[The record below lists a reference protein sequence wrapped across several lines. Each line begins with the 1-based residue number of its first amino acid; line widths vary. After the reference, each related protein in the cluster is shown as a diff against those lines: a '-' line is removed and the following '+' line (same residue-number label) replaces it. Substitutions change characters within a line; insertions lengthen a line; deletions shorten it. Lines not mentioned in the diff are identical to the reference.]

1 MQPGSERQPMREHIG
16 IAVDG
21 GGVRGTIVAH
31 GLIALEEMLGTRPL
45 IDDPRVKVVAGTSTG
60 SLIAAALALG
70 MTGEEILDLYH
81 TVGERAFSK
90 PGPLRPVGKSLPL
103 LGNVRLP
110 NRVARLIERLPGGV
124 GEFLAYLLMPAR
136 YSFDPLR
143 QILHETLV
151 GRPGIGWGPTL
162 GEMGAA
168 LRAKPNAPTLIVTAV
183 EVAARQTR
191 FLKSTPGETYQ
202 HMKLIDALLASSS
215 VPTYFPPI
223 PLPPDDPA
231 KKPNRW
237 LVDGGVGNF
246 GNPALVVAWEL
257 CDPRGTRRYDPADVS
272 IISFGTGYVPPDVYR
287 RTYGSAAKW
296 WALDWAA
303 HVTDLFIEDAIREQ
317 TRNIPAY
324 YPGIDL
330 RRYQVEL
337 DRVVRADDF
346 ELIDT
351 VLDEKGRQ
359 MQDIVREDAHV
370 LRTAPAVQRDD
381 HDPERVL
388 NAATARMIRRRPG
401 QN

>member
-1 MQPGSERQPMREHIG
+1 MQPGSQRQPVREHIG

-31 GLIALEEMLGTRPL
+31 GLIALEDVLGTRPL
-45 IDDPRVKVVAGTSTG
+45 IDDPRVKVIAGTSTG

-70 MTGEEILDLYH
+70 MTGEEILNLYH

-90 PGPLRPVGKSLPL
+90 PGPLRPAGKQIPL
-103 LGNVRLP
+103 LGNARLP
-110 NRVARLIERLPGGV
+110 DRLVRLIERVPLGI
-124 GEFLAYLLMPAR
+124 GEFLTYVLMPAR

-151 GRPGIGWGPTL
+151 GRPGIGWDPTL
-162 GEMGAA
+162 GEMGVY
-168 LRAKPNAPTLIVTAV
+168 LRSKPNAPTLIVTAV

-202 HMKLIDALLASSS
+202 DMKLIDALLASSS

-231 KKPNRW
+231 QKPDRW

-257 CDPRGTRRYDPADVS
+257 CDPRGLRRYDPSTVS
-272 IISFGTGYVPPDVYR
+272 VISFGTGYVPPDVYR
-287 RTYGSAAKW
+287 RTYGGAAQW
-296 WALDWAA
+296 WALDWAIR
-303 HVTDLFIEDAIREQ
+303 VTDLFIEDAIREQ
-317 TRNIPAY
+317 SRNIPAY

-337 DRVVRADDF
+337 DRVVAADDF
-346 ELIDT
+346 KLIDT
-351 VLDEKGRQ
+351 LLDEKGRE
-359 MQDIVREDAHV
+359 MQDIVQRDEHV
-370 LRTAPAVQRDD
+370 LRTAPAIQRLD
-381 HDPERVL
+381 HDPERIL
-388 NAATARMIRRRPG
+388 NAATARMIR
-401 QN
+401 